1 MTTMAFLLAMSLW
14 MTAAS
19 SAQVKHAED
28 LQRAIDL
35 YDRGKYVEAIEL
47 YKKLIEVEPNHPALL
62 YEAGLTAKALGDLK
76 ACIAYATDAVATK
89 QGLQS
94 SLALL
99 GSCQDDAGDSKAA
112 VESFERGL
120 AIAPTDSQLNYNYAL
135 TLARLGRTAEARKHA
150 GISIESDP
158 TRSSAYLLYAGT
170 LDAYRLDGAAALTRL
185 RFIILEPKS
194 QRAADA
200 AAAIATRVTKYRN
213 EGITTDRA
221 ADDVQ
226 VSSKSD
232 LALLAL
238 NVALALA
245 IDTEHKYTPVD
256 APDAAR
262 FVAAMTNLLTGTIV
276 THEKTAALEFVWNY
290 AAAPL
295 EDFTKVG
302 LLQTFLYYVAGLAKL
317 DGSREWLEA
326 HPAELE
332 VLERAF
338 RATNGKV
345 SAGAR

>member
-1 MTTMAFLLAMSLW
+1 MRTMAFLLALSCW
-14 MTAAS
+14 MTSAS
-19 SAQVKHAED
+19 GAQARHGEEV
-28 LQRAIDL
+28 QRAL
-35 YDRGKYVEAIEL
+35 EFYDAGEYAKALDL
-47 YKKLIEVEPNHPALL
+47 YKKLIEVEPNDPTLL

-76 ACIAYATDAVATK
+76 ACIAYATDAAATR
-89 QGLQS
+89 QGLRS

-135 TLARLGRTAEARKHA
+135 TLARLGRTAEARAHT
-150 GISIESDP
+150 GISIESEP
-158 TRSSAYLLYAGT
+158 TRSSAYLLYAAA
-170 LDAYRLDGAAALTRL
+170 LDAYRLDAAAALTRL
-185 RFIILEPKS
+185 RFISLEPKS

-200 AAAIATRVTKYRN
+200 ATAIATRVTKYRN
-213 EGITTDRA
+213 EGTTADRA
-221 ADDVQ
+221 ADDVKM
-226 VSSKSD
+226 SSKSD
-232 LALLAL
+232 LALVAL

-245 IDTEHKYTPVD
+245 IDTEHKYTPAD

-262 FVAAMTNLLTGTIV
+262 FVAAMSNLLTGAIA
-276 THEKTAALEFVWNY
+276 THERTAALEFVWNY

-302 LLQTFLYYVAGLAKL
+302 LLQTFLYHVAGLAKL

-338 RATNGKV
+338 RATKGK
-345 SAGAR
+345 

>member
-1 MTTMAFLLAMSLW
+1 MRTLAFLLAMSFW
-14 MTAAS
+14 MTSAS
-19 SAQVKHAED
+19 SAQVKHADD
-28 LQRAIDL
+28 LQRALQL
-35 YDRGKYVEAIEL
+35 YDSGNYAEALEL
-47 YKKLIEVEPNHPALL
+47 YKTLIELEPNHPTLL

-89 QGLQS
+89 RGLPS

-99 GSCQDDAGDSKAA
+99 GSCQDDEGDSKAA

-120 AIAPTDSQLNYNYAL
+120 AIAPTDSQLNFNYAL
-135 TLARLGRTAEARKHA
+135 TLARLGKTAEARKHT

-158 TRSSAYLLYAGT
+158 TRSSAYVLYAGI
-170 LDAYRLDGAAALTRL
+170 LEAYKLDGAAALTRL

-194 QRAADA
+194 QRASDA
-200 AAAIATRVTKYRN
+200 ATAIAKRVTKYRN
-213 EGITTDRA
+213 EVETADRA

-226 VSSKSD
+226 LSSKSD
-232 LALLAL
+232 LALAAL
-238 NVALALA
+238 NIVLALA
-245 IDTEHKYTPVD
+245 IETEHKYVPAD

-262 FVAAMTNLLTGTIV
+262 FAAAMENLLTGTI
-276 THEKTAALEFVWNY
+276 AAKERTSALDFVWDY

-338 RATNGKV
+338 RATKGK
-345 SAGAR
+345 